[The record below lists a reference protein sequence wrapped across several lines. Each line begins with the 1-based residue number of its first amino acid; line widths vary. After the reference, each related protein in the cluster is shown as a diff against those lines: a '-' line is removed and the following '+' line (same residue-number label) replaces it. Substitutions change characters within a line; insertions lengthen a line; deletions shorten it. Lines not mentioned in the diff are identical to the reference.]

1 METMVL
7 KAGVRKEAGKGPAR
21 RLRAAGR
28 IPAIFYGADADSLPL
43 AVDSADFT
51 QLLKARKEN
60 VFIKLMIDK
69 DGNQVEKLA
78 IIKEMQT
85 SPATR
90 DIFHADF
97 YEIRMDRKLILDI
110 PIHVTGS
117 PVGVTMGGELHILKR
132 DLKVSG
138 LPTAIP
144 EAVTIDISTLD
155 IGHTAKVGDIKI
167 EGDVEVLDPEDVAVA
182 TVSAPRAEALAA
194 EAEGEEGSKE
204 PEVVGLKGKEEQ
216 A

>member
-28 IPAIFYGADADSLPL
+28 IPAVFYGAGTDSLPL
-43 AVDSADFT
+43 AVDYADFIKF
-51 QLLKARKEN
+51 LKARKEN
-60 VFIKLMIDK
+60 VFIKLMIDE
-69 DGNQVEKLA
+69 DGKQVEKLA

-85 SPATR
+85 RPATR

-97 YEIRMDRKLILDI
+97 YEIRMDHKLILDI
-110 PIHVTGS
+110 PIHVIGS

-132 DLKVSG
+132 DLKVSS
-138 LPTAIP
+138 LPTSIP

-155 IGHTAKVGDIKI
+155 IGHTAKVADIKI
-167 EGDVEVLDPEDVAVA
+167 EGDVEILDPDDVAIA
-182 TVSAPRAEALAA
+182 TVAAPRAEAVA
-194 EAEGEEGSKE
+194 AEGEEETKE
-204 PEVVGLKGKEEQ
+204 PEVIGSKAKEEQ
-216 A
+216 G